1 MKIALAQIN
10 PLVGAFASNAAK
22 VIDFAARARSGGAE
36 LVVFPELAL
45 CGYPPYD
52 LLLNRRFADAALE
65 TLRQL
70 AAEITGVPALVG
82 FVEGAC
88 QAGYSVKNACALLAG
103 GKVETV
109 LYKSVLKVHPWFDE
123 SRYFLPGKTVPQ
135 VMVAG
140 KRLGIAIGAE
150 MDFSEWGADTALGS
164 GIDLIVNPSALPY
177 SGDDGTTTLE
187 AARKLALRLSVPVL
201 HVNQVGGNDELV
213 FAGKSFLVDSKGEII
228 ARAQAFE
235 EDLVLVNLDEG
246 SGEIRDQPQPGSDE
260 TLEALTL
267 GTRDYMRK
275 CGFTAALVGL
285 SGGVDSA
292 VAACIASRAAAP
304 GNVLVLS
311 MPSPYS
317 SAESVT
323 DARQLAAN
331 LGVELAVIPI
341 EQAMRTLNELLAK
354 HFAGQKAGVAEEN
367 IQARVRGVL
376 LMAFSNK
383 FGHLLLATGNRS
395 EAATGYATLYGD
407 MCGGLSVI
415 GDLYKTEVYRLAEH
429 INARAGRPV
438 IPESIINKAPSAELR
453 PGQLDQETLPPYAV
467 LDEILALYLD
477 KSMSAGEIV
486 DLGYEKN
493 MVLDVIARIHASEHK
508 RRQAAPVI
516 RVRRASLRQVE
527 RLPFAHGFRERS
539 LMECD
544 RRQQSKLC

>member
-1 MKIALAQIN
+1 
-10 PLVGAFASNAAK
+10 
-22 VIDFAARARSGGAE
+22 
-36 LVVFPELAL
+36 
-45 CGYPPYD
+45 
-52 LLLNRRFADAALE
+52 
-65 TLRQL
+65 
-70 AAEITGVPALVG
+70 
-82 FVEGAC
+82 
-88 QAGYSVKNACALLAG
+88 
-103 GKVETV
+103 
-109 LYKSVLKVHPWFDE
+109 
-123 SRYFLPGKTVPQ
+123 
-135 VMVAG
+135 
-140 KRLGIAIGAE
+140 
-150 MDFSEWGADTALGS
+150 
-164 GIDLIVNPSALPY
+164 
-177 SGDDGTTTLE
+177 
-187 AARKLALRLSVPVL
+187 
-201 HVNQVGGNDELV
+201 
-213 FAGKSFLVDSKGEII
+213 
-228 ARAQAFE
+228 
-235 EDLVLVNLDEG
+235 
-246 SGEIRDQPQPGSDE
+246 
-260 TLEALTL
+260 
-267 GTRDYMRK
+267 
-275 CGFTAALVGL
+275 
-285 SGGVDSA
+285 
-292 VAACIASRAAAP
+292 
-304 GNVLVLS
+304 VLVLS

-354 HFAGQKAGVAEEN
+354 HFAGQKADVAEEN